1 MTFPPP
7 SPPDLSPTD
16 AKPLTPAPAPQPAS
30 SPSRR
35 GWGLAL
41 LGGLLALVVGLAV
54 GEWMGWPILAGPLQ
68 RSMSKQLHRTV
79 SLQAVSDGQ
88 KDATIPAEDT
98 AQTPA
103 STPASQ
109 PVSQPT
115 SKPIAK
121 PAATASA
128 NRAANPPSAASALLP
143 AAAPAIAALQDPV
156 PPGFRVRF
164 LGGVHLTAPWL
175 TVAAPDWSA
184 APYLMQA
191 QDLVLDLR
199 YADLWRA
206 WRGQPLRIQGLQARR
221 LDAHLERQADGR
233 VSWQF
238 GPDRVPDPAVPPPSL
253 PVVERLAV
261 AQGHVQVQDV
271 PDLLSLQAELS
282 VVDAVTPA
290 LGSVLQVHGRGQYRG
305 LPLTLALTASGALPG
320 TRMDTR
326 AAAQSD
332 PAVGA
337 PAVPLTLT
345 ARIGR
350 ASLSFEGSASD
361 PVKLLGLAGRFTL
374 QGPSLAAVGDPLR
387 VTLPTTAAFRS
398 RGRLARRA
406 DGWYVLV
413 DDATVGTSQLNGAFA
428 YYTDRAVPLLAGR
441 LGGKRLHLAD
451 LGPAV
456 GLALKVPAGA
466 AAATGPLPAGEQTAA
481 LTGVLPAPVPA
492 ALPASVPASLPA
504 SVTAMTPAVR
514 AGLPPATGR
523 APALVDRR
531 HPGKVLP
538 DRPFDLA
545 ALRVMDADVLID
557 FAEVDLNTRWL
568 EPLRPLRGHL
578 LLAGG
583 VLALRDLDARTAQ
596 GRVGGQVQLDGR
608 GSVAQWTADLRWDRV
623 RLESW
628 VHQARAN
635 NGAPYISGQLDGRA
649 KLTGQGRS
657 TAEILASLKGSTHTE
672 LTGGAISHLAVE
684 AAGLDVAQ
692 ALGLMVVGDD
702 ALPVGCAVADLV
714 ADRGVF
720 RPRVMVLD
728 TTDSALWVDGSL
740 SLATETM
747 DLRGVV
753 SPKDFSPLALR
764 SPLHVQGSFAN
775 PKLSLELGR
784 LAPRVAASALLA
796 LVNPLAALLPL
807 IDTGDTDRAARAA
820 GSCRALMER
829 HTVSAKRPVLGR
841 SQAPKA
847 TGAMAPRR

>member
-16 AKPLTPAPAPQPAS
+16 AKPLTPALAPQPAP

-41 LGGLLALVVGLAV
+41 LGGLLVLVAGLAV

-68 RSMSKQLHRTV
+68 RSLSQQLHRTV

-88 KDATIPAEDT
+88 KDATSPAVDT
-98 AQTPA
+98 AATPA

-109 PVSQPT
+109 PTSKPT
-115 SKPIAK
+115 SKSASTP
-121 PAATASA
+121 SA
-128 NRAANPPSAASALLP
+128 NRAANPPSAASVPLP
-143 AAAPAIAALQDPV
+143 AAAPAITALQTPV

-206 WRGQPLRIQGLQARR
+206 WRGQPLLIQGLQARR

-261 AQGHVQVQDV
+261 VQGHVQVQDV
-271 PDLLSLQAELS
+271 PNLLSLQADLS
-282 VVDAVTPA
+282 VVDAATPA
-290 LGSVLQVHGRGQYRG
+290 LGSLLQVNGRGQFRG

-320 TRMDTR
+320 AQTDTR
-326 AAAQSD
+326 VAAQSD

-350 ASLSFEGSASD
+350 ASLSFEGSATD

-406 DGWYVLV
+406 DGWYVLI
-413 DDATVGTSQLNGAFA
+413 DDATVGTSQLSGAFA

-456 GLALKVPAGA
+456 GLAPKVPAGA
-466 AAATGPLPAGEQTAA
+466 AAATGLSLAGEQTAA
-481 LTGVLPAPVPA
+481 LNGVLPAPLPA
-492 ALPASVPASLPA
+492 ALPASA
-504 SVTAMTPAVR
+504 TAVTPAAQTR
-514 AGLPPATGR
+514 LLPATGR

-557 FAEVDLNTRWL
+557 FAEADLNTRWL
-568 EPLRPLRGHL
+568 EPLRPLHGHL

-608 GSVAQWTADLRWDRV
+608 GSVALWTADLRWDRV

-628 VHQARAN
+628 VHQARGDN
-635 NGAPYISGQLDGRA
+635 RAPYISGQLDGRA

-714 ADRGVF
+714 VDRGVF

-820 GSCRALMER
+820 SSCRALMER

-841 SQAPKA
+841 PQAPKA
-847 TGAMAPRR
+847 AGAMAPRR

>member
-16 AKPLTPAPAPQPAS
+16 AKPLTPALAPQPAP

-41 LGGLLALVVGLAV
+41 LGGLLVLVAGLAV

-68 RSMSKQLHRTV
+68 RSLSQQLHRTV

-88 KDATIPAEDT
+88 KDATSSAVDT
-98 AQTPA
+98 AP
-103 STPASQ
+103 TPASQ
-109 PVSQPT
+109 LTSKPT
-115 SKPIAK
+115 SKSASTP
-121 PAATASA
+121 SA
-128 NRAANPPSAASALLP
+128 NRAANPPSAASVPLP
-143 AAAPAIAALQDPV
+143 ATATAITALQTPV

-191 QDLVLDLR
+191 QDVVLDLR

-206 WRGQPLRIQGLQARR
+206 SRGQPLLIQGLQARR

-261 AQGHVQVQDV
+261 VQGHVQVQDV
-271 PDLLSLQAELS
+271 PNLLSLQADLS
-282 VVDAVTPA
+282 VVDAATPA
-290 LGSVLQVHGRGQYRG
+290 LGSLLQVNGRGQFRG

-320 TRMDTR
+320 TQTDTR
-326 AAAQSD
+326 VAAQSD

-350 ASLSFEGSASD
+350 ASLSFEGSATD

-406 DGWYVLV
+406 DGWYVLI
-413 DDATVGTSQLNGAFA
+413 DDATVGTSQLSGAFA

-456 GLALKVPAGA
+456 GLAPKVPAGA
-466 AAATGPLPAGEQTAA
+466 AVATGLSLAGEQTAA
-481 LTGVLPAPVPA
+481 LNGVLPAPLPA
-492 ALPASVPASLPA
+492 ALPASV
-504 SVTAMTPAVR
+504 TAVTPAVQP
-514 AGLPPATGR
+514 GLPPATGR

-557 FAEVDLNTRWL
+557 FAEADLNTRWL
-568 EPLRPLRGHL
+568 EPLRPLHGHL

-596 GRVGGQVQLDGR
+596 GRLGGQVQLDGR
-608 GSVAQWTADLRWDRV
+608 GSVALWTADLRWDRV

-628 VHQARAN
+628 VHQARGDN
-635 NGAPYISGQLDGRA
+635 RAPYISGQLDGRA

-657 TAEILASLKGSTHTE
+657 TAEILASLKGSTHIE

-684 AAGLDVAQ
+684 VAGLDVAQ

-714 ADRGVF
+714 VDRGVF

-820 GSCRALMER
+820 SSCRALMER

-841 SQAPKA
+841 PQAPKA
-847 TGAMAPRR
+847 AGPMAPRR

>member
-16 AKPLTPAPAPQPAS
+16 TKPLTPAPAPQPAP

-41 LGGLLALVVGLAV
+41 LGGLLVLVAGLAV

-68 RSMSKQLHRTV
+68 RSLSQQLHRTV

-88 KDATIPAEDT
+88 KDATSPAVDT
-98 AQTPA
+98 AATPA

-109 PVSQPT
+109 PTSKPT
-115 SKPIAK
+115 SKSASTP
-121 PAATASA
+121 SA
-128 NRAANPPSAASALLP
+128 NRAANPPSAASVPLP
-143 AAAPAIAALQDPV
+143 AAAPAITALQTPV

-206 WRGQPLRIQGLQARR
+206 WRGQPLLIQGLQARR

-261 AQGHVQVQDV
+261 VQGHVQVQDV
-271 PDLLSLQAELS
+271 PDLLSLQADLS
-282 VVDAVTPA
+282 VVDAATPA
-290 LGSVLQVHGRGQYRG
+290 LGSLLQVNGRGQFRG

-320 TRMDTR
+320 AQTDTR
-326 AAAQSD
+326 VAAQSD

-350 ASLSFEGSASD
+350 ASLSFEGSATD

-406 DGWYVLV
+406 DGWYVLI
-413 DDATVGTSQLNGAFA
+413 DDATVGTSQLSGAFA

-456 GLALKVPAGA
+456 GLAPKVPAGA
-466 AAATGPLPAGEQTAA
+466 AAATGLSLAGEQTAA
-481 LTGVLPAPVPA
+481 LTGVLPAPLPA
-492 ALPASVPASLPA
+492 ALPASV
-504 SVTAMTPAVR
+504 TAVTPAVQTR
-514 AGLPPATGR
+514 LPPATGR

-568 EPLRPLRGHL
+568 EPLRPLHGHL

-608 GSVAQWTADLRWDRV
+608 GSVALWTADLRWDRV

-628 VHQARAN
+628 VHQARGDN
-635 NGAPYISGQLDGRA
+635 RAPYISGQLDGRA

-684 AAGLDVAQ
+684 VAGLDVAQ

-714 ADRGVF
+714 VDRGVF

-820 GSCRALMER
+820 SSCRALMER

-841 SQAPKA
+841 PQAPKA
-847 TGAMAPRR
+847 AGAMAPRR

>member
-16 AKPLTPAPAPQPAS
+16 AKPLTPALAPQPAP

-41 LGGLLALVVGLAV
+41 LGGLLVLVAGLAV

-68 RSMSKQLHRTV
+68 RSLSQQLHRTV

-88 KDATIPAEDT
+88 KDANSSAVDT
-98 AQTPA
+98 AP
-103 STPASQ
+103 TPASQ
-109 PVSQPT
+109 LTSKPT
-115 SKPIAK
+115 SKSASTP
-121 PAATASA
+121 SA
-128 NRAANPPSAASALLP
+128 NRAANPPSAASVPLP
-143 AAAPAIAALQDPV
+143 ATATAITALQTPV

-206 WRGQPLRIQGLQARR
+206 SRGQPLLIQGLQARR

-261 AQGHVQVQDV
+261 VQGHVQVQDV
-271 PDLLSLQAELS
+271 PNLLSLQADLS
-282 VVDAVTPA
+282 VVDAATPA
-290 LGSVLQVHGRGQYRG
+290 LGSLLQVNGRGQFRG

-320 TRMDTR
+320 TQTDTR
-326 AAAQSD
+326 VAAQSD

-350 ASLSFEGSASD
+350 ASLSFEGSATD

-406 DGWYVLV
+406 DGWYVLI
-413 DDATVGTSQLNGAFA
+413 DDATVGTSQLSGAFA

-456 GLALKVPAGA
+456 GLAPKVPAGA
-466 AAATGPLPAGEQTAA
+466 AVATGLSLAGEQTAA
-481 LTGVLPAPVPA
+481 LNGVLPAPLPA
-492 ALPASVPASLPA
+492 ALPASV
-504 SVTAMTPAVR
+504 TAVTPAVQP
-514 AGLPPATGR
+514 GLPPATGR

-557 FAEVDLNTRWL
+557 FAEADLNTRWL
-568 EPLRPLRGHL
+568 EPLRPLHGHL

-596 GRVGGQVQLDGR
+596 GRLGGQVQLDGR
-608 GSVAQWTADLRWDRV
+608 DSVALWTADLRWDRV
-623 RLESW
+623 RLETW
-628 VHQARAN
+628 VHQARGDN
-635 NGAPYISGQLDGRA
+635 RAPYISGQLDGRA

-714 ADRGVF
+714 VDRGVF

-820 GSCRALMER
+820 SSCRALMER
-829 HTVSAKRPVLGR
+829 HTVSAKRPVSGR
-841 SQAPKA
+841 PQAPKA
-847 TGAMAPRR
+847 AGAMAPRR

>member
-1 MTFPPP
+1 M
-7 SPPDLSPTD
+7 
-16 AKPLTPAPAPQPAS
+16 
-30 SPSRR
+30 
-35 GWGLAL
+35 
-41 LGGLLALVVGLAV
+41 LVAGLAV

-68 RSMSKQLHRTV
+68 RSLSQQLHRTV

-88 KDATIPAEDT
+88 KDATSPAVDT
-98 AQTPA
+98 AATPA

-109 PVSQPT
+109 PTSKPT
-115 SKPIAK
+115 SKSASTP
-121 PAATASA
+121 SA
-128 NRAANPPSAASALLP
+128 NRAANPPSAASVPLP
-143 AAAPAIAALQDPV
+143 ATAPAITALQTPV

-191 QDLVLDLR
+191 QDVVLDLR

-206 WRGQPLRIQGLQARR
+206 SRGQPLLIQGLQARR

-261 AQGHVQVQDV
+261 VQGHVQVQDV
-271 PDLLSLQAELS
+271 PNLLSLQADLS
-282 VVDAVTPA
+282 VVDAATPA
-290 LGSVLQVHGRGQYRG
+290 LGSLLQVNGRGQFRG

-320 TRMDTR
+320 AQTDTR
-326 AAAQSD
+326 VAAQSD

-350 ASLSFEGSASD
+350 ASLSFEGSATD

-406 DGWYVLV
+406 DGWYVLI
-413 DDATVGTSQLNGAFA
+413 DDATVGTSQLSGAFA

-456 GLALKVPAGA
+456 GLAPKVPAGA
-466 AAATGPLPAGEQTAA
+466 AAATGLSLAGEQTAA
-481 LTGVLPAPVPA
+481 LTGVLPAPLPA
-492 ALPASVPASLPA
+492 ALPASV
-504 SVTAMTPAVR
+504 TAVTPAVQP
-514 AGLPPATGR
+514 GLPPATGR

-568 EPLRPLRGHL
+568 EPLRPLHGHL

-583 VLALRDLDARTAQ
+583 VLTLRDLDARTAQ
-596 GRVGGQVQLDGR
+596 GRLGGQVQLDGR
-608 GSVAQWTADLRWDRV
+608 DSVALWTADLRWDRV
-623 RLESW
+623 QLETW
-628 VHQARAN
+628 VHQARGDN
-635 NGAPYISGQLDGRA
+635 RAPYISGQLDGRA

-714 ADRGVF
+714 VDRGVF

-820 GSCRALMER
+820 SSCRALMER
-829 HTVSAKRPVLGR
+829 HTVSAKRPVSGR
-841 SQAPKA
+841 PQAPKA
-847 TGAMAPRR
+847 AGAMAPRR

>member
-16 AKPLTPAPAPQPAS
+16 TKPLTPAPAPQPAR

-41 LGGLLALVVGLAV
+41 LGGLLVLVAGLAV

-68 RSMSKQLHRTV
+68 RSLSQQLHRTV

-88 KDATIPAEDT
+88 KDATSPAVDT
-98 AQTPA
+98 AATPA

-109 PVSQPT
+109 PTSKPT
-115 SKPIAK
+115 SKSASTP
-121 PAATASA
+121 SA
-128 NRAANPPSAASALLP
+128 NRAANPPSAASVPLP
-143 AAAPAIAALQDPV
+143 AAAPAITALQTPV

-206 WRGQPLRIQGLQARR
+206 WRGQPLLIQGLQARR

-261 AQGHVQVQDV
+261 VQGHVQVQDV
-271 PDLLSLQAELS
+271 PDLLSLQADLS
-282 VVDAVTPA
+282 VVDAATPA
-290 LGSVLQVHGRGQYRG
+290 LGSLLQVNGRGQFRG

-320 TRMDTR
+320 AQTDTR
-326 AAAQSD
+326 VAAQSD

-350 ASLSFEGSASD
+350 ASLSFEGSATD

-406 DGWYVLV
+406 DGWYVLI
-413 DDATVGTSQLNGAFA
+413 DDATVGTSQLSGAFA

-456 GLALKVPAGA
+456 GLAPKVPAGA
-466 AAATGPLPAGEQTAA
+466 AAATGLSLAGEQTAA
-481 LTGVLPAPVPA
+481 LTGVLPAPLPA
-492 ALPASVPASLPA
+492 ALPASV
-504 SVTAMTPAVR
+504 TAVTPAVQP
-514 AGLPPATGR
+514 GLPPATGR

-557 FAEVDLNTRWL
+557 FAEADLNTRWL
-568 EPLRPLRGHL
+568 EPLRPLHGHL

-596 GRVGGQVQLDGR
+596 GRLGGQVQLDGR
-608 GSVAQWTADLRWDRV
+608 DSVALWTADLRWDRV

-628 VHQARAN
+628 VHQAQGDNR
-635 NGAPYISGQLDGRA
+635 APYISGQLDGRA

-684 AAGLDVAQ
+684 VAGLDVAQ

-714 ADRGVF
+714 VDRGVF

-820 GSCRALMER
+820 SSCRALMER

-841 SQAPKA
+841 PQAPKA
-847 TGAMAPRR
+847 AGAMAPRR

>member
-16 AKPLTPAPAPQPAS
+16 TKPLTPAPAPQPAP

-41 LGGLLALVVGLAV
+41 LGGLLVLVAGLAV

-68 RSMSKQLHRTV
+68 RSLSQQLHRTV

-88 KDATIPAEDT
+88 KDATSPAVDT
-98 AQTPA
+98 AATPA

-109 PVSQPT
+109 PTSKPT
-115 SKPIAK
+115 SKSASTP
-121 PAATASA
+121 SA
-128 NRAANPPSAASALLP
+128 NRAANPPSAASVPLP
-143 AAAPAIAALQDPV
+143 AAAPAITALQTPV

-206 WRGQPLRIQGLQARR
+206 WRGQPLLIQGLQARR

-261 AQGHVQVQDV
+261 VQGHVQVQDV
-271 PDLLSLQAELS
+271 PNLLSLQADLS
-282 VVDAVTPA
+282 VVDAATPA
-290 LGSVLQVHGRGQYRG
+290 LGSLLQVNGRGQFRG

-320 TRMDTR
+320 AQTDTR
-326 AAAQSD
+326 VAAQSD

-350 ASLSFEGSASD
+350 ASLSFEGSATD

-406 DGWYVLV
+406 DGWYVLI
-413 DDATVGTSQLNGAFA
+413 DDATVGTSQLSGAFA

-456 GLALKVPAGA
+456 GLAPKVPAGA
-466 AAATGPLPAGEQTAA
+466 AAATGLSLAGEQTAA
-481 LTGVLPAPVPA
+481 LTGVLPAPLPA
-492 ALPASVPASLPA
+492 ALPASV
-504 SVTAMTPAVR
+504 TAVTPAVQP
-514 AGLPPATGR
+514 GLPPATGR

-557 FAEVDLNTRWL
+557 FAEADLNTRWL
-568 EPLRPLRGHL
+568 EPLRPLHGHL

-608 GSVAQWTADLRWDRV
+608 GSVALWTADLRWDRV

-628 VHQARAN
+628 VHQARGDN
-635 NGAPYISGQLDGRA
+635 RAPYISGQLDGRA

-714 ADRGVF
+714 VDRGVF

-820 GSCRALMER
+820 SSCRALMER

-841 SQAPKA
+841 PQAPKA
-847 TGAMAPRR
+847 AGAMAPRR

>member
-16 AKPLTPAPAPQPAS
+16 TKPLTPAPAPQPAP

-41 LGGLLALVVGLAV
+41 LGGLLVLVAGLAV

-68 RSMSKQLHRTV
+68 RSLSQQLHRTV

-88 KDATIPAEDT
+88 KDATSPAVDT
-98 AQTPA
+98 APTPA

-109 PVSQPT
+109 PTSKPT
-115 SKPIAK
+115 SKSASTP
-121 PAATASA
+121 SA
-128 NRAANPPSAASALLP
+128 NRAANPPSAASVPLP
-143 AAAPAIAALQDPV
+143 AAAPAITALQTPV

-206 WRGQPLRIQGLQARR
+206 WRGQPLLIQGLQARR

-261 AQGHVQVQDV
+261 VQGHVQVQDV
-271 PDLLSLQAELS
+271 PGLLSLQADLS
-282 VVDAVTPA
+282 VVDAATPA
-290 LGSVLQVHGRGQYRG
+290 LGSLLQVNGRGQFRG

-320 TRMDTR
+320 AQTDTR
-326 AAAQSD
+326 VAAQSD

-350 ASLSFEGSASD
+350 ASLSFEGSATD

-406 DGWYVLV
+406 DGWYVLI
-413 DDATVGTSQLNGAFA
+413 DDATVGTSQLSGAFA

-456 GLALKVPAGA
+456 GLAPKVPAGA
-466 AAATGPLPAGEQTAA
+466 AAATGLSLAGEQTAA
-481 LTGVLPAPVPA
+481 LTGVLPAPLPA
-492 ALPASVPASLPA
+492 ALPASV
-504 SVTAMTPAVR
+504 TAVTPAVQP
-514 AGLPPATGR
+514 GLPPATGR

-557 FAEVDLNTRWL
+557 FAEADLNTRWL
-568 EPLRPLRGHL
+568 EPLRPLHGHL

-608 GSVAQWTADLRWDRV
+608 GSVALWTADLRWDRV

-628 VHQARAN
+628 VHQARGDN
-635 NGAPYISGQLDGRA
+635 RAPYISGQLDGRA

-714 ADRGVF
+714 VDRGVF

-820 GSCRALMER
+820 SSCRALMER

-841 SQAPKA
+841 PQAPKA
-847 TGAMAPRR
+847 AGAMAPRR

>member
-7 SPPDLSPTD
+7 SPPEPSPTD
-16 AKPLTPAPAPQPAS
+16 LASPAPAPAPAPAAAS
-30 SPSRR
+30 LTAPAPSRR

-41 LGGLLALVVGLAV
+41 LGGLLVLVAALAV
-54 GEWMGWPILAGPLQ
+54 GEWMGWPVLGGPLQ
-68 RSMSKQLHRTV
+68 RSLSKQLHRTV
-79 SLQAVSDGQ
+79 SLQAVADGQ
-88 KDATIPAEDT
+88 SAATSPAATPT
-98 AQTPA
+98 APRLQAAPA
-103 STPASQ
+103 STPAS
-109 PVSQPT
+109 
-115 SKPIAK
+115 I
-121 PAATASA
+121 
-128 NRAANPPSAASALLP
+128 AASKSDI
-143 AAAPAIAALQDPV
+143 AAPQTPAPA
-156 PPGFRVRF
+156 GFRVRF

-191 QDLVLDLR
+191 QDVVLDLR

-233 VSWQF
+233 VSWQL
-238 GPDRVPDPAVPPPSL
+238 GPDHLPDPSAPPPAL

-261 AQGHVQVQDV
+261 AQGQVQVQDV
-271 PDLLSLQAELS
+271 PESLSLQADLS
-282 VVDAVTPA
+282 VVDAATPA
-290 LGSVLQVHGRGQYRG
+290 LGSLLQVHGRGQYRG
-305 LPLTLALTASGALPG
+305 QPLTLALTASGSLPG
-320 TRMDTR
+320 AQIDAQAGPQS
-326 AAAQSD
+326 AA
-332 PAVGA
+332 AVGA

-350 ASLSFEGSASD
+350 ASLSFEGSATD
-361 PVKLLGLAGRFTL
+361 PVRLLGLTGRFTL

-406 DGWYVLV
+406 DGWYVLI
-413 DDATVGTSQLNGAFA
+413 DDATVGTSQLNGAFV
-428 YYTDRAVPLLAGR
+428 YHTDRTVPLLAGR

-456 GLALKVPAGA
+456 GLAPKVPVGA
-466 AAATGPLPAGEQTAA
+466 AVAIVSTPAGEQTAA
-481 LTGVLPAPVPA
+481 LTAVLPAPV
-492 ALPASVPASLPA
+492 SV
-504 SVTAMTPAVR
+504 SVTAVPPA
-514 AGLPPATGR
+514 AQPGLPLATGR
-523 APALVDRR
+523 APVLVDRR

-557 FAEVDLNTRWL
+557 FTEADLNTRWL

-583 VLALRDLDARTAQ
+583 VLTLRDLDARTAQ
-596 GRVGGQVQLDGR
+596 GRVAGQVQLDGR
-608 GSVAQWTADLRWDRV
+608 SSLALWTADLRWDGV

-635 NGAPYISGQLDGRA
+635 TRAPYVSGQLNGRA
-649 KLTGQGRS
+649 KLAGQGRS
-657 TAEILASLKGSTHTE
+657 TAEILASLKGTTHTE

-684 AAGLDVAQ
+684 AAGLDLAQ
-692 ALGLMVVGDD
+692 ALGVLVVGDD

-714 ADRGVF
+714 VDRGVF

-728 TTDSALWVDGSL
+728 TTDSALWVEGSL
-740 SLATETM
+740 SLATEAL
-747 DLRGVV
+747 DLRAVV

-784 LAPRVAASALLA
+784 MAPRVAASALLA
-796 LVNPLAALLPL
+796 LVNPLAALIPL
-807 IDTGDTDRAARAA
+807 IDTGDTERAARAA
-820 GSCRALMER
+820 GSCRTLMER
-829 HTVSAKRPVLGR
+829 HPVAAKRSAAMGGV
-841 SQAPKA
+841 QAPKA
-847 TGAMAPRR
+847 AGAIAPKR

>member
-1 MTFPPP
+1 MTLPPP

-16 AKPLTPAPAPQPAS
+16 LKPLVPAPAPQPAP

-41 LGGLLALVVGLAV
+41 VGGLLALVAGLAV

-68 RSMSKQLHRTV
+68 RSLTQQLHRTV
-79 SLQAVSDGQ
+79 SLRPVSDGQ
-88 KDATIPAEDT
+88 KDATSPAVDT
-98 AQTPA
+98 SRTPSSRPA
-103 STPASQ
+103 STP
-109 PVSQPT
+109 
-115 SKPIAK
+115 
-121 PAATASA
+121 SA
-128 NRAANPPSAASALLP
+128 NRAASSTKAASAPLP
-143 AAAPAIAALQDPV
+143 AAAPASAALQTPV

-184 APYLMQA
+184 APYLVQA
-191 QDLVLDLR
+191 QDLALDLR

-238 GPDRVPDPAVPPPSL
+238 GPDRVPDPAAPPPSL

-271 PDLLSLQAELS
+271 PDLLSLQADLS
-282 VVDAVTPA
+282 VVDAATPA

-320 TRMDTR
+320 TQIDTR
-326 AAAQSD
+326 AGAQSD

-350 ASLSFEGSASD
+350 ASLSFEGSATD

-406 DGWYVLV
+406 DGWYVMI

-456 GLALKVPAGA
+456 GLAPKVTAGTPDTVGA
-466 AAATGPLPAGEQTAA
+466 RLAGEQTARA
-481 LTGVLPAPVPA
+481 VAVMPAPLPAPLAGVQPA
-492 ALPASVPASLPA
+492 ARP
-504 SVTAMTPAVR
+504 
-514 AGLPPATGR
+514 GLPLATAR
-523 APALVDRR
+523 VPALVDRR
-531 HPGKVLP
+531 IPGKVLP

-557 FAEVDLNTRWL
+557 FAEADLNTSWL
-568 EPLRPLRGHL
+568 EPLRPLHGHL

-583 VLALRDLDARTAQ
+583 VLTLRDLDARTAQ
-596 GRVGGQVQLDGR
+596 GRLGGQVQLDGR
-608 GSVAQWTADLRWDRV
+608 SSLALWTADLRWDGVQLENWV
-623 RLESW
+623 R
-628 VHQARAN
+628 QARADTR
-635 NGAPYISGQLDGRA
+635 APYVSGQLNGRA
-649 KLTGQGRS
+649 KLAGQGRS
-657 TAEILASLKGSTHTE
+657 TAEILASLKGTAHTE

-684 AAGLDVAQ
+684 AAGLDLAE
-692 ALGLMVVGDD
+692 ALGLLVVGDD

-747 DLRGVV
+747 DLRAVV

-775 PKLSLELGR
+775 PKLSLEMGR
-784 LAPRVAASALLA
+784 LAPRVAAAALLA
-796 LVNPLAALLPL
+796 LVNPLAALIPL
-807 IDTGDTDRAARAA
+807 IDTGNTERAARASS
-820 GSCRALMER
+820 SCRALMER
-829 HTVSAKRPVLGR
+829 HPSGAKRPGAKAGA
-841 SQAPKA
+841 QTPQTAAAAAPK
-847 TGAMAPRR
+847 R

>member
-16 AKPLTPAPAPQPAS
+16 TKPLTPAPAPQPAP

-41 LGGLLALVVGLAV
+41 LGGLLVLVAGLAV

-68 RSMSKQLHRTV
+68 RSLSQQLHRTV

-88 KDATIPAEDT
+88 KDATSPAVDT
-98 AQTPA
+98 AATPA

-109 PVSQPT
+109 PTSKPT
-115 SKPIAK
+115 SKSASTP
-121 PAATASA
+121 SA
-128 NRAANPPSAASALLP
+128 NRAANPPSAASVPLP
-143 AAAPAIAALQDPV
+143 AAAPAITALQTPV

-206 WRGQPLRIQGLQARR
+206 WRGQPLLIQGLQARR

-261 AQGHVQVQDV
+261 VQGHVQVQDV
-271 PDLLSLQAELS
+271 PDLLSLQADLS
-282 VVDAVTPA
+282 VVDAATPA
-290 LGSVLQVHGRGQYRG
+290 LGSLLQVNGRGQFRG

-320 TRMDTR
+320 AQTDTR
-326 AAAQSD
+326 VAAQSD

-350 ASLSFEGSASD
+350 ASLSFEGSATD

-406 DGWYVLV
+406 DGWYVLI
-413 DDATVGTSQLNGAFA
+413 DDATVGTSQLSGAFA

-456 GLALKVPAGA
+456 GLAPKVPAGA
-466 AAATGPLPAGEQTAA
+466 AAATGLSLAGEQTAA
-481 LTGVLPAPVPA
+481 LTGVLPAPLPA
-492 ALPASVPASLPA
+492 ALPASV
-504 SVTAMTPAVR
+504 TAVTPAVQTR
-514 AGLPPATGR
+514 LPPATGR

-557 FAEVDLNTRWL
+557 FAEADLNTRWL
-568 EPLRPLRGHL
+568 EPLRPLHGHL

-608 GSVAQWTADLRWDRV
+608 GSVALWTADLRWDRV

-628 VHQARAN
+628 VHQARGDN
-635 NGAPYISGQLDGRA
+635 RAPYISGQLDGRA

-714 ADRGVF
+714 VDRGVF

-820 GSCRALMER
+820 SSCRALMER

-841 SQAPKA
+841 PQAPKA
-847 TGAMAPRR
+847 AGAMAPRR

>member
-16 AKPLTPAPAPQPAS
+16 AKRLTPAPAPQRAP

-41 LGGLLALVVGLAV
+41 LGGLLVLVAGLAV

-68 RSMSKQLHRTV
+68 RSLSQQLHRTV

-88 KDATIPAEDT
+88 KDATSSAVDT
-98 AQTPA
+98 AP
-103 STPASQ
+103 TPASQ
-109 PVSQPT
+109 LNSKPT
-115 SKPIAK
+115 SKSASTP
-121 PAATASA
+121 SA
-128 NRAANPPSAASALLP
+128 NRAANPPSAASVPLP
-143 AAAPAIAALQDPV
+143 ATAPAITALQTPV

-206 WRGQPLRIQGLQARR
+206 WRGQPLLIQGLQARR

-261 AQGHVQVQDV
+261 VQGHVQVQDV
-271 PDLLSLQAELS
+271 PGLLSLQADLS
-282 VVDAVTPA
+282 VVDAATPA
-290 LGSVLQVHGRGQYRG
+290 LGSLLQVNGRGQFRG

-320 TRMDTR
+320 AQTDTR
-326 AAAQSD
+326 VAAQSD

-350 ASLSFEGSASD
+350 ASLSFEGSATD

-406 DGWYVLV
+406 DGWYVLI
-413 DDATVGTSQLNGAFA
+413 DDATVGTSQLSGAFA

-456 GLALKVPAGA
+456 GLAPKVPAGA
-466 AAATGPLPAGEQTAA
+466 AAATGLSLAGEQTAA
-481 LTGVLPAPVPA
+481 LTGVLPAPLPA
-492 ALPASVPASLPA
+492 ALPASV
-504 SVTAMTPAVR
+504 TAVTPAVQP
-514 AGLPPATGR
+514 GLPPATGR

-557 FAEVDLNTRWL
+557 FAEADLNTRWL
-568 EPLRPLRGHL
+568 EPLRPLHGHL

-608 GSVAQWTADLRWDRV
+608 GSVALWTADLRWDRV

-628 VHQARAN
+628 VHQARGDN
-635 NGAPYISGQLDGRA
+635 RAPYISGQLDGRA

-657 TAEILASLKGSTHTE
+657 TAEILASLKGSTHIE

-684 AAGLDVAQ
+684 VAGLDVAQ

-714 ADRGVF
+714 VDRGVF

-820 GSCRALMER
+820 SSCRALMER

-841 SQAPKA
+841 PQAPKA
-847 TGAMAPRR
+847 AGPMAPRR